1 MARRINKFGLF
12 VVLFIALTLL
22 YILTK
27 GYDIDYGSELAEYEK
42 QGKLEVLRKSQEH
55 INEQIDKLTVN

>member
-1 MARRINKFGLF
+1 MARQINKFGLF

-27 GYDIDYGSELAEYEK
+27 GYDIDYGVYCFNHSIYHLFNSLSLQSMRSKE
-42 QGKLEVLRKSQEH
+42 G
-55 INEQIDKLTVN
+55 

>member
-12 VVLFIALTLL
+12 VVLFVALTLL

-27 GYDIDYGSELAEYEK
+27 GYDIDYGVYCFNHS
-42 QGKLEVLRKSQEH
+42 
-55 INEQIDKLTVN
+55 INHLFNSLSL